1 MQSNTGTLEAETA
14 QDYTINLPENE
25 SMTQLH
31 QPGTWVLPSQQQKS
45 LLLFLKGQ
53 PQILGVAQI
62 FTGLLTLCL
71 GVTIGPFSP
80 FNYGHRRYMTTK
92 IGYHIWGSFS
102 FLTSGALSIAAGR
115 KVTKYLIQRS
125 LGMNTVCATVAG
137 FGTSVIIFEEIF
149 MYRGV
154 IWRSSYGSLF
164 TGMLI
169 GMVFLSGGRLHCF
182 VSLSLF
188 ACSVASSINKVVVFL
203 PNNDNNPSVVS

>member
-1 MQSNTGTLEAETA
+1 MLRRVFFPGVNSNTGTLEAETA

-25 SMTQLH
+25 SITQLH

-71 GVTIGPFSP
+71 GVTISPFSP
-80 FNYGHRRYMTTK
+80 FNYGHRCYMTTK

-102 FLTSGALSIAAGR
+102 
-115 KVTKYLIQRS
+115 IQRS

-137 FGTSVIIFEEIF
+137 FGTSMIISEEIF

-182 VSLSLF
+182 VSLYICMQCGLF
-188 ACSVASSINKVVVFL
+188 HQQGGGFL
-203 PNNDNNPSVVS
+203 AK